1 MWINKRRWSEVIA
14 RLERLERA
22 RGTRDARAVAGP
34 EREEK
39 MGEMLRRHF
48 RLLRRGAV
56 GLGYA
61 AEYRVAA
68 REGGGYSAAP
78 VSYTHLDVY
87 KRQLYKGG
95 RCSALAALGANLL
108 HLKPCI
114 EVRNGRMGVGRKY
127 RGAYEKVLR
136 QYAHDRLH
144 GREDI
149 DRERAFITWSTCPQ
163 PALDAVRAVCREE
176 GHFEELLE
184 TQAGC
189 TVCNHCGPNT
199 LGVLF
204 VRKG

>member
-1 MWINKRRWSEVIA
+1 EVPGVYPVDSRNLSTGMGLVVIEAAKRA
-14 RLERLERA
+14 Q
-22 RGTRDARAVAGP
+22 AG
-34 EREEK
+34 
-39 MGEMLRRHF
+39 
-48 RLLRRGAV
+48 
-56 GLGYA
+56 
-61 AEYRVAA
+61 
-68 REGGGYSAAP
+68 EGGAAIQKAMEAFAP
-78 VSYTHLDVY
+78 RVEDSFVIDRLDY
-87 KRQLYKGG
+87 LYKGG

-114 EVRNGRMGVGRKY
+114 ELRNGKMGVGRKY

-176 GHFEELLE
+176 GRFEELLE

>member
-1 MWINKRRWSEVIA
+1 MLHGAELAAAGQTAEEIQKACTDLAPQVEASFVID
-14 RLERLERA
+14 RL
-22 RGTRDARAVAGP
+22 D
-34 EREEK
+34 
-39 MGEMLRRHF
+39 
-48 RLLRRGAV
+48 
-56 GLGYA
+56 Y
-61 AEYRVAA
+61 
-68 REGGGYSAAP
+68 
-78 VSYTHLDVY
+78 
-87 KRQLYKGG
+87 LYKGG

-114 EVRNGRMGVGRKY
+114 EVRNGKMGVGRKY

-136 QYAHDRLH
+136 QYAYDRLH
-144 GREDI
+144 AREDI

-189 TVCNHCGPNT
+189 TICNHCGPNT

-204 VRKG
+204 VRKA

>member
-68 REGGGYSAAP
+68 REGGGYSAALEITP
-78 VSYTHLDVY
+78 EGGSMGTASIGSYSTATSGSAERMPETE
-87 KRQLYKGG
+87 RQ
-95 RCSALAALGANLL
+95 A
-108 HLKPCI
+108 
-114 EVRNGRMGVGRKY
+114 
-127 RGAYEKVLR
+127 
-136 QYAHDRLH
+136 
-144 GREDI
+144 GREM
-149 DRERAFITWSTCPQ
+149 P
-163 PALDAVRAVCREE
+163 PASSGGSMES
-176 GHFEELLE
+176 E
-184 TQAGC
+184 T
-189 TVCNHCGPNT
+189 
-199 LGVLF
+199 
-204 VRKG
+204 